1 MDILAYPKQHPW
13 ITGIV
18 VVVGG
23 IVFIS
28 ISGIF
33 SGGSSGGSSGGG
45 GSSLSDAEIAAQAQ
59 VAAATIAAQAQAA
72 QAGAALQAAQIGAG
86 VQMNSDNLSSQ
97 VAMRSLDVNRELGL
111 SEIEAGRQTNLA
123 SINAQTE
130 GLRIQTMGQVETN
143 RIIAQGNTSAAKS
156 AAKSSGL
163 SSILGFG
170 LSALALFSDER
181 LKENVR
187 RIGTTE
193 AGYGIYEF
201 NYKGDDRRY
210 RGVIAQE
217 VRQYRPDLV
226 IEDKRSGH
234 LKVLPQAMAA

>member
-13 ITGIV
+13 ITGIIV
-18 VVVGG
+18 VIGG

-28 ISGIF
+28 ITGVF
-33 SGGSSGGSSGGG
+33 SGGGSSSGGG
-45 GSSLSDAEIAAQAQ
+45 GGDSLSDAEIAAQAQ
-59 VAAATIAAQAQAA
+59 IAAATIAAQGQAA

-86 VQMNSDNLSSQ
+86 VQLNSDNLSAQ

-111 SEIEAGRQTNLA
+111 SEIEAGRQTSLA
-123 SINAQTE
+123 GINAQVE

-143 RIIAQGNTSAAKS
+143 RIIASGQQAAASAQR
-156 AAKSSGL
+156 SSSRNNL
-163 SSILGFG
+163 LGGIVSGIFG
-170 LSALALFSDER
+170 LFSDER
-181 LKENVR
+181 LKENVH
-187 RIGTTE
+187 RIGTSD

-201 NYKGDDRRY
+201 NYKGDTRRY

-217 VRQYRPDLV
+217 VRQYRPNLV
-226 IEDKRSGH
+226 IEDKRTGH